1 MKKNMQLKA
10 ACYSMSITM
19 SIVANLPPIL
29 FLTFRSLLG
38 LSYSELGLLVLINFS
53 TQLVVDLIF
62 SFFSDKFN
70 IRKTIR
76 LMPWLAFVGVLI
88 YAFAPFILAENPF
101 LPLLLGTAIFSAAA
115 GLAEVLLSPIIAALP
130 SDNPERDMSK
140 LHSIYA
146 WGVVGVVIAATL
158 LLRMIGNENWVFL
171 MALSS
176 FVPLASAILFAGAEI
191 PEPAQAEKSS
201 GAFSLLKKSGVWL
214 CVGAIFLGGAAEITM
229 SQWASGYLEQGL
241 GIPKALGDVFGAAM
255 FGATLGL
262 GRTLYAKI
270 GKNIMRV
277 LVFGAV
283 GASACYI
290 LAAVTPYPILGLFA
304 CAFTGFCTSMMW
316 PGSLVVAAE
325 RFPSGGVVIYAI
337 MAAAGDL
344 GASVVPQLVGW
355 VTDVSMASK
364 HIITF
369 ATQISMSAEQLAMR
383 MALLVGAL
391 FPLAAIF
398 VFYVLSR
405 KTAKDRKRNI

>member
-1 MKKNMQLKA
+1 
-10 ACYSMSITM
+10 MSVTM

-38 LSYSELGLLVLINFS
+38 MSYSELGLLVLTNFS
-53 TQLVVDLIF
+53 TQLAVDLIF

-70 IRKTIR
+70 IKKTIR
-76 LMPWLAFVGVLI
+76 LMPWLAFLGLLI
-88 YAFAPFILAENPF
+88 YALAPFISAEKPF
-101 LPLLLGTAIFSAAA
+101 LPLLFGTVIFSAAA
-115 GLAEVLLSPIIAALP
+115 GLAEVLLSPIIASLP

-146 WGVVGVVIAATL
+146 WGVVAVVIAATL
-158 LLRMIGNENWVFL
+158 LLRVIGNENWVFL
-171 MALSS
+171 IALSS
-176 FVPLASAILFAGAEI
+176 LVPFTSAILFAGAEI
-191 PEPAQAEKSS
+191 PEPSAAEKSS
-201 GAFSLLKKSGVWL
+201 GAFALLKKSGVWL

-262 GRTLYAKI
+262 GRTLYSKT

-283 GASACYI
+283 GASVCYI
-290 LAAVTPYPILGLFA
+290 LAAVTPYPIIGLFA

-325 RFPSGGVVIYAI
+325 RFPAGGVVIYAM
-337 MAAAGDL
+337 MAAGGDL

-355 VTDVSMASK
+355 VTDAAMASTR
-364 HIITF
+364 IIPL
-369 ATQISMSAEQLAMR
+369 AARLSMSAEQLAMR
-383 MALLVGAL
+383 IAILVGAL

-405 KTAKDRKRNI
+405 KGTENNGKDI

>member
-1 MKKNMQLKA
+1 MKKNMHLKA
-10 ACYSMSITM
+10 ACYSMNITM

-38 LSYSELGLLVLINFS
+38 LSYSELGMLVLINFS
-53 TQLVVDLIF
+53 TQLAVDLIF

-70 IRKTIR
+70 ITKTIR
-76 LMPWLAFVGVLI
+76 LMPWLAFLGVLI
-88 YAFAPFILAENPF
+88 YAFAPFILAEKPF
-101 LPLLLGTAIFSAAA
+101 LPLLLGTVIFSAAA
-115 GLAEVLLSPIIAALP
+115 GLAEVLLSPIIATLP

-158 LLRMIGNENWVFL
+158 LLRVIGNENWVFL

-176 FVPLASAILFAGAEI
+176 LVPLASAILFAGAEI
-191 PEPAQAEKSS
+191 PVPPLAEKSS
-201 GAFSLLKKSGVWL
+201 GAFSLLKKCGVWL
-214 CVGAIFLGGAAEITM
+214 CVVAIFLGGAAEITM

-262 GRTLYAKI
+262 GRTLYSKI

-277 LVFGAV
+277 LVLGAV
-283 GASACYI
+283 GAAACYM
-290 LAAVTPYPILGLFA
+290 LAAVTPYPIIGLFA
-304 CAFTGFCTSMMW
+304 CAFTGFCVSMMW

-325 RFPSGGVVIYAI
+325 RFPSGGVVIYAM
-337 MAAAGDL
+337 MAAGGDL

-355 VTDVSMASK
+355 VTDVAMASN
-364 HIITF
+364 HIIPIAARF
-369 ATQISMSAEQLAMR
+369 SMSAEQLAMR
-383 MALLVGAL
+383 IAILVGAL

-398 VFYVLSR
+398 VFYILSR
-405 KTAKDRKRNI
+405 KNTGDRKKDI